1 MTLLVILGIAL
12 LGCGVALVA
21 HGWFASSSSGTSQTL
36 AQIDSYGFTAPAARE
51 VGAAPTEPVSS
62 PSGPGL
68 AAQVGGFAQNFLG
81 VGEHGIR
88 RELLAA
94 GMYTTDP
101 LTIIGY
107 RLFAT
112 VGAVAVWLWFALT
125 TDRSF
130 LILVVGGALLGVAGW
145 MLPVL
150 IVRRRGRRRT
160 ERIDY
165 ELPELIDLLVVTLE
179 AGLSFL
185 ASLHMAAERLEGPL
199 GTELRLTL
207 QEQRMGL
214 GINDA
219 LEGMLR
225 RCETPSLRTFVR
237 SVIQGENLGVSTGQ
251 IMRNLAVEMRKRRR
265 AMAEERAQKAP
276 VKMLF
281 PLIFLIFPAMFVV
294 LLGPA
299 MYSIAKIFDSTG

>member
-1 MTLLVILGIAL
+1 MTLIVILGLIL
-12 LGCGVALVA
+12 LGFGVALLA
-21 HGWFASSSSGTSQTL
+21 HSWLVSSGSGTAQTIG
-36 AQIDSYGFTAPAARE
+36 QIDSYGFTAPATRE
-51 VGAAPTEPVSS
+51 VGGTPEPATNS
-62 PSGPGL
+62 PAGPGL

-107 RLFAT
+107 RLLAA
-112 VGAVAVWLWFALT
+112 VGAVAVWLWFAIT
-125 TDRSF
+125 TGRSF
-130 LILVVGGALLGVAGW
+130 IILLLGAILLGVLGW
-145 MLPVL
+145 MLPVM
-150 IVRRRGRRRT
+150 IVRRRGRART

-185 ASLHMAAERLEGPL
+185 ASLHMAADRLEGPL

-299 MYSIAKIFDSTG
+299 IYSIGKVFDSTG

>member
-1 MTLLVILGIAL
+1 MVLIVILAIAL
-12 LGCGVALVA
+12 LAGGVALLF
-21 HGWFASSSSGTSQTL
+21 HSASASAAGGSAQTID
-36 AQIDSYGFTAPAARE
+36 QIESYGFTAAPPRDA
-51 VGAAPTEPVSS
+51 GA
-62 PSGPGL
+62 SGTRGAGTPGFV
-68 AAQVGGFAQNFLG
+68 AQVGGVAQNVLG

-107 RLFAT
+107 RMLAALGGAALWIWIAASRDMAFGLL
-112 VGAVAVWLWFALT
+112 VLGAV
-125 TDRSF
+125 F
-130 LILVVGGALLGVAGW
+130 LGAIGW
-145 MLPVL
+145 MIPVM
-150 IVRRRGRRRT
+150 IIRRRGRQRT

-214 GINDA
+214 GLNDA

-237 SVIQGENLGVSTGQ
+237 SVVQGEALGVSTGQ
-251 IMRNLAVEMRKRRR
+251 IMRNLAIEMRKRRR

-299 MYSIAKIFDSTG
+299 LISIVNALNGT